1 MGLRVSALLATSLL
15 VAAPRAAT
23 AADAVSPADAPEE
36 PVPVAMSDE
45 DRAIVEDLDFWME
58 IGAAEAMEMMEILTL
73 LESEEED

>member
-1 MGLRVSALLATSLL
+1 M
-15 VAAPRAAT
+15 
-23 AADAVSPADAPEE
+23 
-36 PVPVAMSDE
+36 AMSDE